1 MRVLAVLPLYNQET
15 VRLCVATSYVTN
27 FYQHLPDSYVE
38 LVVVN
43 IKTGVPHHIATRA
56 EMVM

>member
-15 VRLCVATSYVTN
+15 VRLCVATSYVMN
-27 FYQHLPDSYVE
+27 FYQHLPD
-38 LVVVN
+38 VVVN